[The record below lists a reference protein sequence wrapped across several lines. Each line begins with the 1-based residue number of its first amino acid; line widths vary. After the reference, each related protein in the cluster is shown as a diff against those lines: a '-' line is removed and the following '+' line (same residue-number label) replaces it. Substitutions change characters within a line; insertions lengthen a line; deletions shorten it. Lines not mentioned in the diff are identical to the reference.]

1 MNKKAFTTVEMIL
14 TILLVVVIMAT
25 ITSVTLVYRDK
36 SEYEENV
43 TEIENYKNTL
53 TKIIYDDILDE
64 TNPVTSITENNN
76 TYTLVRSTNPI
87 TLEIININT
96 TTDHKIGIKYDG
108 VDYLVPGCD
117 RGLVSFEGVDLTNK
131 NGIYNM
137 NINFSSRKYEKI
149 LTIHFVV
156 LNT

>member
-36 SEYEENV
+36 SEYEESV

-64 TNPVTSITENNN
+64 TNPVTGIIENGN
-76 TYTLVRSTNPI
+76 TYTLVRATNPI
-87 TLEIININT
+87 TLEIINDPSNN
-96 TTDHKIGIKYDG
+96 KIGIKYDS
-108 VDYLVPGCD
+108 VNYLVPGCD
-117 RGLVSFEGVDLTNK
+117 KGLVSFEGVDLTNT

>member
-36 SEYEENV
+36 SEYEESV

-53 TKIIYDDILDE
+53 TKIIYDDILYKS
-64 TNPVTSITENNN
+64 NPVTSIIENGN
-76 TYTLVRSTNPI
+76 TYTLVRATNPI
-87 TLEIININT
+87 TLEIINDPSNNI
-96 TTDHKIGIKYDG
+96 IGIKYDS
-108 VDYLVPGCD
+108 VNYLVPGCD
-117 RGLVSFEGVDLTNK
+117 KGLVSFEGVDLTNTS
-131 NGIYNM
+131 GIYNM
-137 NINFSSRKYEKI
+137 NINFSSRKYEKM
-149 LTIHFVV
+149 LTIHFIV

>member
-36 SEYEENV
+36 AEYEESV

-64 TNPVTSITENNN
+64 TNPVIGIIENGN
-76 TYTLVRSTNPI
+76 TYTLVRATNPI
-87 TLEIININT
+87 TLEIINDPSNN
-96 TTDHKIGIKYDG
+96 KIGIKYDS
-108 VDYLVPGCD
+108 VNYLVPGCD
-117 RGLVSFEGVDLTNK
+117 KGLVSFEGVDLTNTS
-131 NGIYNM
+131 GIYNM

-149 LTIHFVV
+149 LTIHFVIS
-156 LNT
+156 NT

>member
-36 SEYEENV
+36 SEYEESV

-64 TNPVTSITENNN
+64 TNPVTSIIENGN
-76 TYTLVRSTNPI
+76 TYTLVRATNPI
-87 TLEIININT
+87 TLEINN
-96 TTDHKIGIKYDG
+96 DPSNNKIGIKYDS
-108 VDYLVPGCD
+108 VNYLVPGCD
-117 RGLVSFEGVDLTNK
+117 KGLVSFEGVDLTNTS
-131 NGIYNM
+131 GIYNM
-137 NINFSSRKYEKI
+137 NINFSSRKYEKM
-149 LTIHFVV
+149 LTIHFII

>member
-36 SEYEENV
+36 SEYEESV
-43 TEIENYKNTL
+43 TKIENYKNTL

-64 TNPVTSITENNN
+64 TNPVTGIIENGN
-76 TYTLVRSTNPI
+76 TYTLVRATNPI
-87 TLEIININT
+87 TLEIINDSSNK
-96 TTDHKIGIKYDG
+96 KIGIKYDS
-108 VDYLVPGCD
+108 VNYLVPGCD
-117 RGLVSFEGVDLTNK
+117 KGLVSFEGVDLTNT

-149 LTIHFVV
+149 LTIHFIVS
-156 LNT
+156 NI

>member
-36 SEYEENV
+36 SEYEESV

-64 TNPVTSITENNN
+64 TNPVTSIIENGN
-76 TYTLVRSTNPI
+76 TYTLVKATNPI
-87 TLEIININT
+87 TLEIINDPSNN
-96 TTDHKIGIKYDG
+96 KIGIKYDS
-108 VDYLVPGCD
+108 VNYLVPGCD
-117 RGLVSFEGVDLTNK
+117 KGLVSFEGVDLTNTS
-131 NGIYNM
+131 GIYNM

-149 LTIHFVV
+149 LTIHFIVS
-156 LNT
+156 NT

>member
-36 SEYEENV
+36 SEYEESV

-64 TNPVTSITENNN
+64 TNPVTSIIENGN
-76 TYTLVRSTNPI
+76 TYTLVRATNPI
-87 TLEIININT
+87 TLEIINTPIDN
-96 TTDHKIGIKYDG
+96 KIGIKYDG

-117 RGLVSFEGVDLTNK
+117 RGLVSFEGVDLTNT

-137 NINFSSRKYEKI
+137 NINFSSRKYEKN

>member
-36 SEYEENV
+36 SEYEESV

-64 TNPVTSITENNN
+64 TNPVTSIIENGN
-76 TYTLVRSTNPI
+76 TYTLVRETNPI
-87 TLEIININT
+87 TLEIINDPSNN
-96 TTDHKIGIKYDG
+96 KIGIKYDS
-108 VDYLVPGCD
+108 VNYLVPGCD
-117 RGLVSFEGVDLTNK
+117 KGLVSFEGVDLTNT

-137 NINFSSRKYEKI
+137 NINFSSRKYEKM
-149 LTIHFVV
+149 LTIHFII

>member
-36 SEYEENV
+36 AEYEESV

-64 TNPVTSITENNN
+64 TNPVTSIIENGN
-76 TYTLVRSTNPI
+76 TYTLVRATNPI
-87 TLEIININT
+87 TLEIINDPSNN
-96 TTDHKIGIKYDG
+96 KIGIKYDS
-108 VDYLVPGCD
+108 VNYLVPGCD
-117 RGLVSFEGVDLTNK
+117 KGLVSFEGVDLTNT

-149 LTIHFVV
+149 LTIHFVIS
-156 LNT
+156 NT

>member
-36 SEYEENV
+36 SEYEESV

-64 TNPVTSITENNN
+64 TNPVTSIIENGN
-76 TYTLVRSTNPI
+76 TYTLVRATNPI
-87 TLEIININT
+87 TLEIINDPSNN
-96 TTDHKIGIKYDG
+96 KIGIKYDS
-108 VDYLVPGCD
+108 VNYLVPGCD
-117 RGLVSFEGVDLTNK
+117 KGLVSFEGVDLTNT

-137 NINFSSRKYEKI
+137 NINFSSHKYEKI
-149 LTIHFVV
+149 LTIHFIVS
-156 LNT
+156 NI

>member
-25 ITSVTLVYRDK
+25 ITSVTLIYRDK

-64 TNPVTSITENNN
+64 TNPVTGIIENGN
-76 TYTLVRSTNPI
+76 TYTLVRATNPI
-87 TLEIININT
+87 TLEIINDPSNN
-96 TTDHKIGIKYDG
+96 KIGIKYDS
-108 VDYLVPGCD
+108 VNYLVPGCD
-117 RGLVSFEGVDLTNK
+117 KGLVSFEGVDLTNTS
-131 NGIYNM
+131 GIYNM
-137 NINFSSRKYEKI
+137 NINFSSRKYEKM
-149 LTIHFVV
+149 LTIHFII

>member
-36 SEYEENV
+36 AEYEESV

-64 TNPVTSITENNN
+64 TNPVTGIIENGN
-76 TYTLVRSTNPI
+76 TYTLVRATNPI
-87 TLEIININT
+87 TLEIINDPSNN
-96 TTDHKIGIKYDG
+96 KIGIKYDS
-108 VDYLVPGCD
+108 VNYLVPGCD
-117 RGLVSFEGVDLTNK
+117 KGLVSFEGVDLTNT

-149 LTIHFVV
+149 LTIHFVIS
-156 LNT
+156 NT

>member
-36 SEYEENV
+36 SEYEESV
-43 TEIENYKNTL
+43 SEIENYKNTL

-64 TNPVTSITENNN
+64 TNPVTSIIENGN
-76 TYTLVRSTNPI
+76 TYTLVRATNPI
-87 TLEIININT
+87 TLEIINDPSNN
-96 TTDHKIGIKYDG
+96 KIGIKYDS
-108 VDYLVPGCD
+108 VNYLVPGCD
-117 RGLVSFEGVDLTNK
+117 KGLVSFEGVDLTNT

-137 NINFSSRKYEKI
+137 NINFSSHKYEKI

>member
-36 SEYEENV
+36 ADYEENV

-64 TNPVTSITENNN
+64 TNPVTSIIENGN
-76 TYTLVRSTNPI
+76 TYTLVRATNPI
-87 TLEIININT
+87 TLEIINDPSNN
-96 TTDHKIGIKYDG
+96 KIGIKYDS
-108 VDYLVPGCD
+108 VNYLVPGCD
-117 RGLVSFEGVDLTNK
+117 KGLVSFEGVDLTNT

-137 NINFSSRKYEKI
+137 NINFSSRKYEKN

>member
-36 SEYEENV
+36 SEYEESV

-64 TNPVTSITENNN
+64 TNPVTSIIENGNN
-76 TYTLVRSTNPI
+76 YTLVRATNPI
-87 TLEIININT
+87 TLEIINDPSNN
-96 TTDHKIGIKYDG
+96 KVGIKYDS
-108 VDYLVPGCD
+108 VNYLVPGCD
-117 RGLVSFEGVDLTNK
+117 KGLVSFEGVDLTNT

-156 LNT
+156 SNI

>member
-36 SEYEENV
+36 SEYEESV

-64 TNPVTSITENNN
+64 TNPVTSIIENGN
-76 TYTLVRSTNPI
+76 TYTLVRATNPI
-87 TLEIININT
+87 TLEIINDPSNN
-96 TTDHKIGIKYDG
+96 KIGIKYDS
-108 VDYLVPGCD
+108 VNYLVPGCD
-117 RGLVSFEGVDLTNK
+117 KYLVSFEGVDLTNT

-149 LTIHFVV
+149 LTIHFVIS
-156 LNT
+156 NT

>member
-36 SEYEENV
+36 SEYEESV

-64 TNPVTSITENNN
+64 TNPVTGIIENGN
-76 TYTLVRSTNPI
+76 TYTLVRATNPI
-87 TLEIININT
+87 TLEIINDPSNN
-96 TTDHKIGIKYDG
+96 KIGIKYDS
-108 VDYLVPGCD
+108 VNYLVPGCD
-117 RGLVSFEGVDLTNK
+117 KGLVSFEGVDLTNT

-137 NINFSSRKYEKI
+137 NINFSSRKYEKM
-149 LTIHFVV
+149 LTIHFIVS
-156 LNT
+156 NT

>member
-64 TNPVTSITENNN
+64 TNPVTSIIENGN
-76 TYTLVRSTNPI
+76 TYTLVRATNPI
-87 TLEIININT
+87 TLEIINDPSNN
-96 TTDHKIGIKYDG
+96 KIGIKYDS
-108 VDYLVPGCD
+108 VNYLVPGCD
-117 RGLVSFEGVDLTNK
+117 KGLVSFEGVDLTNT

-137 NINFSSRKYEKI
+137 NINFSSRKYEKN
-149 LTIHFVV
+149 LTIHFVI

>member
-25 ITSVTLVYRDK
+25 ITSVTLIYRDK

-64 TNPVTSITENNN
+64 TNPVTGIIENGN
-76 TYTLVRSTNPI
+76 TDTLVRATNPI
-87 TLEIININT
+87 TLEIINDPSNN
-96 TTDHKIGIKYDG
+96 KIGIKYDS
-108 VDYLVPGCD
+108 VNYLVPGCD
-117 RGLVSFEGVDLTNK
+117 KGLVSFEGVDLTNT

-137 NINFSSRKYEKI
+137 NINFSSRKYEKN

>member
-36 SEYEENV
+36 SEYEESV

-64 TNPVTSITENNN
+64 TNPVTGIIENGN
-76 TYTLVRSTNPI
+76 TYTLVRATNPI
-87 TLEIININT
+87 TLEIINDPSNN
-96 TTDHKIGIKYDG
+96 KIGIKYDS
-108 VDYLVPGCD
+108 VNYLVPGCD
-117 RGLVSFEGVDLTNK
+117 KGLVSCEGVDLTNTD
-131 NGIYNM
+131 NIYNM
-137 NINFSSRKYEKI
+137 NINFSSQKYEKM
-149 LTIHFVV
+149 LTIHFVIS
-156 LNT
+156 NT

>member
-36 SEYEENV
+36 SEYEESV

-64 TNPVTSITENNN
+64 TNPVTSIIENGN
-76 TYTLVRSTNPI
+76 TYTLVRATNPI
-87 TLEIININT
+87 TLEIINDPSNN
-96 TTDHKIGIKYDG
+96 KIGIKYDS
-108 VDYLVPGCD
+108 VNYLVPGCD
-117 RGLVSFEGVDLTNK
+117 KGLVSFEGVDLTNT

-137 NINFSSRKYEKI
+137 NINFSSRKYEKM
-149 LTIHFVV
+149 LTIHFIV

>member
-36 SEYEENV
+36 SEYEESV

-64 TNPVTSITENNN
+64 TNPVTGIIENGN
-76 TYTLVRSTNPI
+76 TYTLVRATNPI
-87 TLEIININT
+87 TLEIINDPSNN
-96 TTDHKIGIKYDG
+96 KIGIKYDS
-108 VDYLVPGCD
+108 VNYLVPGCD
-117 RGLVSFEGVDLTNK
+117 KGLVLSL
-131 NGIYNM
+131 
-137 NINFSSRKYEKI
+137 
-149 LTIHFVV
+149 IHI
-156 LNT
+156 

>member
-36 SEYEENV
+36 AEYEESV

-64 TNPVTSITENNN
+64 TNPVTGIIENGN
-76 TYTLVRSTNPI
+76 TYTLVRATNPI
-87 TLEIININT
+87 TLEIINDPSNN
-96 TTDHKIGIKYDG
+96 KIGIKYDS
-108 VDYLVPGCD
+108 VNYLVPGCD
-117 RGLVSFEGVDLTNK
+117 KGLVSFEGVDLTNTS
-131 NGIYNM
+131 GIYNM

-149 LTIHFVV
+149 LTIHFVIS
-156 LNT
+156 NT

>member
-36 SEYEENV
+36 SEYEESV

-64 TNPVTSITENNN
+64 TNPVTSIIENGN
-76 TYTLVRSTNPI
+76 TYTLVRATNPI
-87 TLEIININT
+87 TLEIINDPSNN
-96 TTDHKIGIKYDG
+96 KIGIKYDS
-108 VDYLVPGCD
+108 VNYLVPGCD
-117 RGLVSFEGVDLTNK
+117 KGLVSFEGVDLTNTS
-131 NGIYNM
+131 GIYNM

>member
-36 SEYEENV
+36 SEYEESV

-64 TNPVTSITENNN
+64 TNPVTSIIENGN
-76 TYTLVRSTNPI
+76 TYTLVRATNPI
-87 TLEIININT
+87 TLEIINDPSNN
-96 TTDHKIGIKYDG
+96 KIGIKYDS
-108 VDYLVPGCD
+108 VNYLVPGCD
-117 RGLVSFEGVDLTNK
+117 KGLVSFEGVDLTNTS
-131 NGIYNM
+131 GIYNM

-156 LNT
+156 SNI

>member
-36 SEYEENV
+36 SEYEESV

-64 TNPVTSITENNN
+64 TNPVTSIIENGN
-76 TYTLVRSTNPI
+76 TYTLVRATNPI
-87 TLEIININT
+87 TLEIINDPSNN
-96 TTDHKIGIKYDG
+96 KIGIKYDS
-108 VDYLVPGCD
+108 VNYLVPGCD
-117 RGLVSFEGVDLTNK
+117 KGLVSFEGVDLTNT

-137 NINFSSRKYEKI
+137 NINFSSHKYEKI

>member
-36 SEYEENV
+36 SEYEESV

-64 TNPVTSITENNN
+64 TNPVTSIIENGN
-76 TYTLVRSTNPI
+76 TYTLVRATNPI
-87 TLEIININT
+87 TLEIINDPSNN
-96 TTDHKIGIKYDG
+96 KIGIKYDS
-108 VDYLVPGCD
+108 VNYLVPGCD
-117 RGLVSFEGVDLTNK
+117 KGLVSFEGVDLTNTS
-131 NGIYNM
+131 GIYNM
-137 NINFSSRKYEKI
+137 NINFSSQKYEKI

>member
-36 SEYEENV
+36 SEYEESV

-53 TKIIYDDILDE
+53 TKIIYDDILYKS
-64 TNPVTSITENNN
+64 NPVTSIIENGN
-76 TYTLVRSTNPI
+76 TYTLVRATNPI
-87 TLEIININT
+87 TLEIINDPSNN
-96 TTDHKIGIKYDG
+96 KIGIKYDS
-108 VDYLVPGCD
+108 VNYLVPECD
-117 RGLVSFEGVDLTNK
+117 KGLVSFEGVDLTNT

-137 NINFSSRKYEKI
+137 NINFSSRKYEKM

>member
-117 RGLVSFEGVDLTNK
+117 RGLVSFEGVDLTNT
-131 NGIYNM
+131 NDIYNM
-137 NINFSSRKYEKI
+137 NINFSSRKYEKV

-156 LNT
+156 SNT

>member
-36 SEYEENV
+36 SEYEESV

-64 TNPVTSITENNN
+64 TNPVTGIIENGN
-76 TYTLVRSTNPI
+76 TYTLVRATNPI
-87 TLEIININT
+87 TLEIINDLSNN
-96 TTDHKIGIKYDG
+96 KIGIKYDS
-108 VDYLVPGCD
+108 VNYLVPGCD
-117 RGLVSFEGVDLTNK
+117 KGLVSFEGVDLTNT

-137 NINFSSRKYEKI
+137 NINFSSHKYEKI

>member
-36 SEYEENV
+36 SEYEESV

-64 TNPVTSITENNN
+64 TNPVTGIIENGN
-76 TYTLVRSTNPI
+76 TYTLVRATNPI
-87 TLEIININT
+87 TLEIINDPSNN
-96 TTDHKIGIKYDG
+96 KIGIKYNS
-108 VDYLVPGCD
+108 VNYLVPGCD
-117 RGLVSFEGVDLTNK
+117 KGLVSFEGVDLTNT

-137 NINFSSRKYEKI
+137 NINFSSRKYEKM
-149 LTIHFVV
+149 LTIHFII

>member
-36 SEYEENV
+36 SEYEESV

-64 TNPVTSITENNN
+64 TNPVTSIIENGN
-76 TYTLVRSTNPI
+76 TYTLVRATNPI
-87 TLEIININT
+87 TLEIINDPSNN
-96 TTDHKIGIKYDG
+96 KIGIKYDS
-108 VDYLVPGCD
+108 VNYLVPGCD
-117 RGLVSFEGVDLTNK
+117 KGLVSFEGVDLTNTD
-131 NGIYNM
+131 NIYNM

-149 LTIHFVV
+149 LTIHFIVS
-156 LNT
+156 NI

>member
-36 SEYEENV
+36 SEYEESV

-64 TNPVTSITENNN
+64 TNPVIGIIENGN
-76 TYTLVRSTNPI
+76 TYTLVRATNPI
-87 TLEIININT
+87 TLEIINDPSNN
-96 TTDHKIGIKYDG
+96 KIGIKYDS
-108 VDYLVPGCD
+108 VNYLVPGCD
-117 RGLVSFEGVDLTNK
+117 KGLVSFEGVDLTNT

-137 NINFSSRKYEKI
+137 NINFSSHKYEKM
-149 LTIHFVV
+149 LTIHFII

>member
-36 SEYEENV
+36 AEYEESV

-64 TNPVTSITENNN
+64 TNPVTGIIENGN
-76 TYTLVRSTNPI
+76 TYTLVRATNPI
-87 TLEIININT
+87 TLEIINDPSNN
-96 TTDHKIGIKYDG
+96 KIGIKYDS
-108 VDYLVPGCD
+108 VNYLVPGCD
-117 RGLVSFEGVDLTNK
+117 KGLVSFEGVDLTNT

-137 NINFSSRKYEKI
+137 NINFSSRKYEKN

>member
-36 SEYEENV
+36 AEYEENV
-43 TEIENYKNTL
+43 TQIENYKNTL
-53 TKIIYDDILDE
+53 TKIIYDDILDKS
-64 TNPVTSITENNN
+64 NPVTSIIENGN
-76 TYTLVRSTNPI
+76 TYTLERATNPI
-87 TLEIININT
+87 TLEIINTPSDN
-96 TTDHKIGIKYDG
+96 KMGIKYDG

-117 RGLVSFEGVDLTNK
+117 KGLVSFEGVDLTNT
-131 NGIYNM
+131 NNIYNM

-156 LNT
+156 SNT